1 MNIVTIGLLFLGG
14 GAFVFGLVQTLNS
27 LKAFYAL
34 TLTPKT
40 PYQKLGLNHFFFILV
55 SAAGLGLLSFA
66 LVQDQGDGDTMMAFA
81 NPFLF
86 ILSSLWFFTAV
97 RLKSKKDISDQ
108 FHPLLTSNI
117 ALLFVPT
124 ALFFYLTLESIE
136 PILSYPLPKGIPF
149 ESPLVTF
156 YAMFILAGAL
166 LAYTLTE
173 YEFIKRG
180 KKKGFVE
187 DVFLIAF
194 PAGIL
199 GARLWYVWG
208 QWDLEFA
215 GEPIWKIFAV
225 WEGGLAIMGGALGG
239 ALVGILYV
247 FFRRKDIDII
257 QAVDWAIPTIL
268 VAQAIGRWGNFFNQE
283 VYGAVAD
290 VNQWMWLPTFIREQ
304 MTIFGQFRTP
314 LFIIE
319 SFINLTGYFVLKFGM
334 GVGLKAWIKKGDIA
348 FGYLVWYGLTR
359 GIMEPLRDPTYNMGN
374 QGQWSVIWGWVFFAA
389 GLIAIAVNHYIQHRK
404 KASAHV

>member
-1 MNIVTIGLLFLGG
+1 MNITTIALIFLGG
-14 GAFVFGLVQTLNS
+14 GALGYGLFQFLKS
-27 LKAFYAL
+27 LKTFYAL
-34 TLTPKT
+34 PLKKDT
-40 PYQKLGLNHFFFILV
+40 PYQTYGLAHFFYIAL
-55 SAAGLGLLSFA
+55 SAAGLGLFSFA
-66 LVQDQGDGDTMMAFA
+66 LVSETTDGDTMMAFA

-86 ILSSLWFFTAV
+86 VLSGLFFWTAV

-117 ALLFVPT
+117 ILLFIPT

-136 PILSYPLPKGIPF
+136 PILTYPLPKGIPF
-149 ESPLVTF
+149 ENPLITF
-156 YAMFILAGAL
+156 YAAFILAGAL
-166 LAYTLTE
+166 LAYQLSE

-215 GEPIWKIFAV
+215 GQPLWKIFAV

-239 ALVGILYV
+239 ALIGILYV
-247 FFRRKDIDII
+247 FYKRKDIDII
-257 QAVDWAIPTIL
+257 KAVDWVVPTIL

-283 VYGAVAD
+283 VYGDVAD
-290 VNQWMWLPTFIREQ
+290 VSNWMWLPTFIREQ
-304 MTIFGQFRTP
+304 MTIGGQFRIP
-314 LFIIE
+314 LFFIE
-319 SFINLTGYFVLKFGM
+319 SMINLTGYFVLRFGM
-334 GVGLKAWIKKGDIA
+334 GVGLWNRFETLHTTWGIK
-348 FGYLVWYGLTR
+348 
-359 GIMEPLRDPTYNMGN
+359 
-374 QGQWSVIWGWVFFAA
+374 
-389 GLIAIAVNHYIQHRK
+389 VNG
-404 KASAHV
+404 V

>member
-1 MNIVTIGLLFLGG
+1 MDIVTIALLFGGG
-14 GAFVFGLVQTLNS
+14 GAFGFGIYQFIRS
-27 LKAFYAL
+27 LHAFFVLKL
-34 TLTPKT
+34 TKQS
-40 PYQKLGLNHFFFILV
+40 PYQTIGLHHFSWIVLA
-55 SAAGLGLLSFA
+55 SGGLGVMSFA
-66 LVQDQGDGDTMMAFA
+66 LIQTIEGGDTMMAFS

-86 ILSSLWFFTAV
+86 VLSGLWLWTAI
-97 RLKSKKDISDQ
+97 RLKGKQDISDQ
-108 FHPLLTSNI
+108 FHPLLSSTI
-117 ALLFVPT
+117 ILLIVPT
-124 ALFFYLTLESIE
+124 AVFFYLTLESIE
-136 PILSYPLPKGIPF
+136 PIFSYPLPKGIPF
-149 ESPLVTF
+149 ENPLITF
-156 YAMFILAGAL
+156 YAAFILSGAL
-166 LAYTLTE
+166 LAYQLSE

-194 PAGIL
+194 PAGIV

-247 FFRRKDIDII
+247 YFKRKDINII
-257 QAVDWAIPTIL
+257 QTVDWVIPTIL

-304 MTIFGQFRTP
+304 MTIFGEFRTP
-314 LFIIE
+314 LFFIE
-319 SFINLTGYFVLKFGM
+319 SLINLTGYFVLRFGL
-334 GVGLKAWIKKGDIA
+334 GFGLKRYIKPGDIA
-348 FGYLVWYGLTR
+348 LGYLVWYGLTR

-374 QGQWSVIWGWVFFAA
+374 QGDWSFVWGWVFFGI
-389 GLIAIAVNHYIQHRK
+389 GLLAILLNHLLQQRLGK
-404 KASAHV
+404 KDV